1 MADHIT
7 IRTAPG
13 TWVVRAGGA
22 IVGESSNA
30 LELLEGSA
38 PPVIYFPREDIG
50 MALLERTSSSTR
62 CPYKGQASYFS
73 VTTAA
78 GDITDAAW
86 SYEEPLEGV
95 ERIRGHIAFYSDK
108 VTVEQL

>member
-13 TWVVRAGGA
+13 KWVVRAGGA

-30 LELLEGSA
+30 LELLEGAA
-38 PPVIYFPREDIG
+38 PPVIYFPRSDIG

-62 CPYKGQASYFS
+62 CPYKGQASYYT

>member
-7 IRTAPG
+7 IRKATG

-22 IVGESSNA
+22 IIGESGNA

-38 PPVIYFPREDIG
+38 APVIYFPREDIG
-50 MALLERTSSSTR
+50 MALLEKTGSSTR
-62 CPYKGQASYFS
+62 CPYKGQASYYAIS
-73 VTTAA
+73 TSA
-78 GDITDAAW
+78 GDIEDAAW

-95 ERIRGHIAFYSDK
+95 ARIGGHIAFYADK